1 MNDITRQV
9 GAIAVSIVV
18 TLGFFVTLG
27 LLITR
32 AVNPNPLLDGV
43 IGALTVAFGNVVYF
57 WTGSTSGSQQKDQRI
72 AEMVARSGPPVAP

>member
-1 MNDITRQV
+1 MNDLTRQI
-9 GAIAVSIVV
+9 GAIAVSVVV
-18 TLGFFVTLG
+18 TLGFFITLG

-32 AVNPNPLLDGV
+32 AVNPSPLLDGV

-72 AEMVARSGPPVAP
+72 AEIIQRSAPPSS